1 MVKLYNP
8 LQKPSQATTNQLS
21 VYFDEVNWASETNL
35 LTLSVSLFADA
46 SNVTSL
52 GLNLHYDKSKISYT
66 PDTSYSLNPNTG
78 TDIIGQ
84 GIDNILTNGSSTAAG
99 HTEKNDT
106 SDLDGSAATTAYVD
120 AYWRTTYDAVADAM
134 AAWPGSTDVT
144 LYDINFTVTDTSS
157 PITFSFSPDSNF
169 LKEGYSLSAAS
180 QDDISIDLTLLLD
193 DVVQNIEVKFEDV
206 EGALQ
211 QLPDQPLIFM
221 TNDTET
227 TTVATAGGTLG
238 ALSQTLSFTHVELE
252 SESYNDGISLSD
264 AILQLEHIVNLK
276 TLSGNNAIAADV
288 NGDGNITLSDAILT
302 LEHIVNL
309 SSISTCSLV
318 DSAGSVVTELSPS
331 TIAELTLVHS
341 GDVNLSATFVDI
353 A

>member
-1 MVKLYNP
+1 MTD
-8 LQKPSQATTNQLS
+8 LQEKDNLSADVRYVLDEDGIDTTTLAYQWLRNDQEIEGATDQT
-21 VYFDEVNWASETNL
+21 YT
-35 LTLSVSLFADA
+35 LTQEDVS
-46 SNVTSL
+46 NTIKVR
-52 GLNLHYDKSKISYT
+52 YSYT
-66 PDTSYSLNPNTG
+66 
-78 TDIIGQ
+78 
-84 GIDNILTNGSSTAAG
+84 DNFGANESVT
-99 HTEKNDT
+99 
-106 SDLDGSAATTAYVD
+106 SAATPTISNVNDAPVGELTISGETIEDQLLTA
-120 AYWRTTYDAVADAM
+120 
-134 AAWPGSTDVT
+134 
-144 LYDINFTVTDTSS
+144 
-157 PITFSFSPDSNF
+157 
-169 LKEGYSLSAAS
+169 
-180 QDDISIDLTLLLD
+180 DISNVLDEDGIDTTTLAYQWLRNDQEIEGAIDQTYTLTQA
-193 DVVQNIEVKFEDV
+193 DVGITIKVRYSYTDKFGANESVTSKELGNAFGQNINISFQNDEANPSSLTE
-206 EGALQ
+206 LSNQ
-211 QLPDQPLIFM
+211 SLIFV

-227 TTVATAGGTLG
+227 TTVVTAGGTLG
-238 ALSQTLSFTHVELE
+238 ALSQNLSFTHVELE

-318 DSAGSVVTELSPS
+318 DNAGSLVTELSPS